1 MAAGVGHFSGEI
13 GPLVPDGC
21 NAGSLGRMLIGLDP
35 EGLCCNKANTALFA
49 DANADGTLDFGTCY
63 MFNAAALARC
73 AASHTARHST
83 HPCHSRRSVPPHTH
97 Y

>member
-1 MAAGVGHFSGEI
+1 MT
-13 GPLVPDGC
+13 GPAMPLLLPLLLLLATCGGG
-21 NAGSLGRMLIGLDP
+21 AGSSSSI
-35 EGLCCNKANTALFA
+35 AVA
-49 DANADGTLDFGTCY
+49 DYY